1 MLLRKKVPTLY
12 NYQHNEQMS
21 TIKDW
26 AEDDRPREKLMVK
39 GAHSLS
45 NSELIAILIHNGTID
60 KSAVDLGKELLSRC
74 NNDLKHVAS
83 LSYKEIVELKIKG
96 LGPAKAIGIVAA
108 LELGLRRNA
117 TEQKKD
123 IITKSKDIALFMQ
136 AQFAYKSHELF
147 IAIYLNNAHKI
158 LHHEIISEGGMTG
171 TVADPRII
179 IKKALAYNAIF
190 IILCHN
196 HPSGSLKPSKADESL
211 TKKINDAAILFDI
224 KVLDHIIV
232 SSEGYFSFADEGLI

>member
-1 MLLRKKVPTLY
+1 
-12 NYQHNEQMS
+12 
-21 TIKDW
+21 
-26 AEDDRPREKLMVK
+26 
-39 GAHSLS
+39 
-45 NSELIAILIHNGTID
+45 
-60 KSAVDLGKELLSRC
+60 
-74 NNDLKHVAS
+74 
-83 LSYKEIVELKIKG
+83 
-96 LGPAKAIGIVAA
+96 
-108 LELGLRRNA
+108 
-117 TEQKKD
+117 
-123 IITKSKDIALFMQ
+123 
-136 AQFAYKSHELF
+136 
-147 IAIYLNNAHKI
+147 
-158 LHHEIISEGGMTG
+158 MTG